1 MTDPAPAM
9 LADGGTED
17 GKPPEWDGGEE
28 RACEACGSLNNVSNG
43 FVHDV
48 AGESWTDYDAL
59 CRECFI
65 ALASGNHD
73 SENGDTQ

>member
-1 MTDPAPAM
+1 MSGRQTDHAPAM

-17 GKPPEWDGGEE
+17 HDGGEE
-28 RACEACGSLNNVSNG
+28 RACETCRSLNNVSNR
-43 FVHDV
+43 FIHDV
-48 AGESWTDYDAL
+48 ADESWTDYDAL

-73 SENGDTQ
+73 SEGGDTR